1 MRKNVIINSLQS
13 LPEPAACFPW
23 SYNYLIDNDFTHCV
37 YDFYKYVNSLSFKL
51 VGLRGY
57 RKMNDGGYKSDL
69 SINERVMIAIVRAA
83 ELFRK
88 ENDSLFK
95 NYGLTFPQYNVL
107 RVLDAS
113 SNGQN
118 TLTSIGRIMLVSGAN
133 MTGIAKRLEK
143 KGFLIRKSDPNDE
156 RIKLLEITPK
166 GKQTLKN
173 ISPVK
178 DENLKSFL
186 VSFSDDEKAHM
197 LAGLKRILKKETH
210 SS

>member
-1 MRKNVIINSLQS
+1 
-13 LPEPAACFPW
+13 
-23 SYNYLIDNDFTHCV
+23 
-37 YDFYKYVNSLSFKL
+37 
-51 VGLRGY
+51 
-57 RKMNDGGYKSDL
+57 MNDGGYKSDL

-88 ENDSLFK
+88 ENDALFK

-113 SNGQN
+113 ANGQN

-173 ISPVK
+173 ISPEK

-197 LAGLKRILKKETH
+197 LTGLKRILKKETH